1 MTQALYKLHAWLSP
15 GYPVGAYTYS
25 QGLEWAVSEGIVSDG
40 PTARAWIG
48 DCLVH
53 GAGRTDAILLA
64 HAWRAEAEPDG
75 ESDGDVAALDD
86 LAELAVALA
95 PSAERLVETDAQGA
109 AFAQV
114 TESAWGGTGPAP
126 YPVAV
131 GRAASQHGIALA
143 DTLAIFLQAYVAN
156 LISACV
162 RLVPLGQSEGQAI
175 LADLMDDV
183 LAVAREAES
192 ATLDDIGGFGF
203 GADIASMR
211 HETQDV
217 RLFRT

>member
-1 MTQALYKLHAWLSP
+1 MTKALYKLHAWLSP

-25 QGLEWAVSEGIVSDG
+25 QGLEWAVGEGLVSDG

-64 HAWRAEAEPDG
+64 HAWRAEV
-75 ESDGDVAALDD
+75 DGDMTALAD
-86 LAELAVALA
+86 LAELAAALA
-95 PSAERLVETDAQGA
+95 PSAERLVETEAQGA

-114 TESAWGGTGPAP
+114 TASAWGGTGPAP

-131 GRAASQHGIALA
+131 GRAAAQHGIALA
-143 DTLAIFLQAYVAN
+143 ETLAVFLQAYVAN
-156 LISACV
+156 LVSACV
-162 RLVPLGQSEGQAI
+162 RLVPLGQSDGQAI
-175 LADLMDDV
+175 VAALMDEV
-183 LAVAREAES
+183 LAVAREAER